1 MLKMQIIGNLGK
13 DAEVRQANGKTVIGF
28 SVAHTE
34 KYKDAQ
40 GVQISKTTWVSCSY
54 WTDRTA
60 VAPYLLKGTTVFVEG
75 IPSVETYVNQQNE
88 TVGVLRLTVREVQ
101 LLGGNKQDGDNT
113 NNNAS
118 ATTVANPTPAPQP
131 TPAAPSMND
140 SAIVDG
146 AGGMP
151 F

>member
-1 MLKMQIIGNLGK
+1 MIKMQIIGNLGK
-13 DAEVRQANGKTVIGF
+13 DAEVRQANGKNVIGF

-75 IPSVETYVNQQNE
+75 TPSVETYVNQQNE

-101 LLGGNKQDGDNT
+101 LLGGNKQDGDNSGGG
-113 NNNAS
+113 NNAAAAS
-118 ATTVANPTPAPQP
+118 PAPVAQVAP
-131 TPAAPSMND
+131 SAPSMND
-140 SAIVDG
+140 NAIVDG
-146 AGGMP
+146 NDGMP